1 MAFLCT
7 PLNAKRV
14 PKYLDLTFVDDTRLT
29 LSIAAPRFARTS
41 RDQQAMRLLTAIHES
56 AHFVAMVEAGSPP
69 FSVFIAPNPISRRN
83 GNCGMVC
90 GANDGRYYEDEWFTT
105 LVATGVEYL
114 LLNYPHEEYISHAYV
129 HDYRQSEKEFR
140 IWCEDAIQMGKL
152 TGEVEAHTAALFA
165 TPKAAHRVCNFI
177 RTRWQLIELCATVF
191 LIYADNKGNVG
202 KEVID
207 ELRDVV
213 RYRLSAE
220 QWPKSNRS
228 SSPVEFR
235 KNLPADVMDIW
246 RKYSPHVDINDEGQ
260 YNDHYLIPRLRTTD
274 RRGMQN

>member
-1 MAFLCT
+1 MAFLST

-14 PKYLDLTFVDDTRLT
+14 PKYLDLAFVDNTPLT
-29 LSIAAPRFARTS
+29 LDVASPRQMNRAHE
-41 RDQQAMRLLTAIHES
+41 QQAVRLLTALHEA

-69 FSVFIAPNPISRRN
+69 FSVFIAPNPISRKN

-105 LVATGVEYL
+105 LVSTGVEYS
-114 LLNYPHEEYISHAYV
+114 LLNNPHEEYISHAYV
-129 HDYRQSEKEFR
+129 HDYRQSEREFR
-140 IWCEDAIQMGKL
+140 VCCEDAIQMGKL

-177 RTRWQLIELCATVF
+177 RTRWLLIDLCATVF

-213 RYRLSAE
+213 RHRLSTDH
-220 QWPKSNRS
+220 WPKENRS
-228 SSPVEFR
+228 SSPAEFR
-235 KNLPADVMDIW
+235 KNLPADILEIW
-246 RKYSPHVDINDEGQ
+246 RKYSPQTQIEEM
-260 YNDHYLIPRLRTTD
+260 LT
-274 RRGMQN
+274 